1 MPLKQ
6 VTNLHRDVNLHT
18 VNIINQLI
26 IVALLNNFLFT
37 AIIRH
42 IIFNDSIVETFRN
55 FCTF

>member
-6 VTNLHRDVNLHT
+6 VTNLHRDVNLRT

-42 IIFNDSIVETFRN
+42 IIFNASIVETFRN